1 MLSIKVE
8 KEMEILVGGKTRG
21 DRKLDEK
28 VSTKIIE
35 RFRCFILQQ
44 IYVKITKRKKIFFE
58 SSLLSFYKLYN
69 DSTVNIICKIIH
81 L

>member
-44 IYVKITKRKKIFFE
+44 IYVKITKRKNF
-58 SSLLSFYKLYN
+58 L
-69 DSTVNIICKIIH
+69 
-81 L
+81 